1 MNRLILIAYFTLLGL
16 ALLTYGLALKTKESY
31 IRILFLYLVVILATT
46 LLAIFVVNGLKMES
60 NLFLFHIFTPIEYT
74 LIGLLYNDI
83 LSGAVVRRAI
93 RISIPVF
100 IVTSI
105 LFSLFVQ
112 RFRDNNSYIVII
124 ECVLIICWTLL
135 FFREVLLYREAEVL
149 VRYPRFWIGM
159 GILVYFTETM
169 AINGLMDYMVKH
181 SMGLAR
187 RAYGVSYIFKYLLF
201 LSLTLGAWC
210 RIGLKR
216 PWAHEGA

>member
-1 MNRLILIAYFTLLGL
+1 MNRLILITYFTLLGV

-31 IRILFLYLVVILATT
+31 IRILFLYLLVILVTT

-60 NLFLFHIFTPIEYT
+60 NLFLFHFFTPVEYT
-74 LIGLLYNDI
+74 LICLLYNEV

-100 IVTSI
+100 IVTSV

-124 ECVLIICWTLL
+124 ECVLIICWTLF
-135 FFREVLLYREAEVL
+135 FFREVLLYREADVL
-149 VRYPRFWIGM
+149 HRYPLFWIGL

-169 AINGLMDYMVKH
+169 VIDGLMDYMIKH

-187 RAYGVSYIFKYLLF
+187 RAYGISYMFKYLLF

-210 RIGLKR
+210 RIGLKKPR
-216 PWAHEGA
+216 APEGA